1 MRFMFPTP
9 ELVIQEGL
17 DCYPVVPLA
26 RPVVRGAGDE
36 HPCSDYYC
44 GYAYIVDSDRRH
56 RGERQVGL
64 CSWFCSEKCRIH
76 SECNSVFDTRSNFW

>member
-1 MRFMFPTP
+1 MFPAL

-26 RPVVRGAGDE
+26 RPVVRGTSDE

-44 GYAYIVDSDRRH
+44 GYAYIVDSDRWH

-64 CSWFCSEKCRIH
+64 WSWFYSEKCRIR
-76 SECNSVFDTRSNFW
+76 SECNSVFDTRSNF